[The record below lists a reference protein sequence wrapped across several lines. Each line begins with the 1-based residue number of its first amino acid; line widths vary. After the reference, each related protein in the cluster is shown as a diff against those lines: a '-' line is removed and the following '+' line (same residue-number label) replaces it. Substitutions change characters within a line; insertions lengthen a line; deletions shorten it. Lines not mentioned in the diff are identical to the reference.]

1 MVEKLV
7 ELLIQA
13 PTPFTLSLSGAWGV
27 GKSAIAETAQV
38 LLQGRGIAVCYVDA
52 WSEETDSLRR
62 TIVIQAGAR
71 LTGREQSD
79 VAGQIDERLLKTI
92 SSTRDRAEFD
102 PSAERVK
109 EAWTEH
115 RRLFLG
121 VLMAVTGLL
130 ALLVL
135 STIWGTDADQSGQW
149 FWDLIRSISAGFIG
163 AAFTFLVFRS
173 GLFLTVVTENESV
186 GPPAA
191 VEVALANEFRKLV
204 APAQAQ
210 SHKVVIIV
218 DNLDRLQAV
227 DALDALAEIRA
238 LVEID
243 DHSRCLFLIPID
255 REAFVE
261 QLAGLLGGPEA
272 ARDYL
277 DKFFNLDVQLL
288 GPAPVQMSR
297 FASGRADKLG
307 LATSER
313 DATIKVV
320 VAGARTPRFATRVM
334 NGAVTR
340 QYLLSDVPDRP
351 SLELLTFVEVLATA
365 YPDLGRYLAS
375 DPLTFVEQ
383 RRQLLET
390 SDPAK
395 RASIAENLLEIAAR
409 RRRQMEDP
417 GASQEEN
424 ASVSRGEPSV
434 QIPRSETVDRL
445 QRFLAATHAVD
456 ASAEDIQLASL
467 LRPDPIWHGVTNAIA
482 LRQTMHAGD
491 REAFNAALAESD
503 DGNRALKA
511 ALDELSKNATEGR
524 NDLAIRGI
532 GAAGDKLLGVASFAR
547 DLYGHA
553 VDAATG
559 VDTAQLASAPPS
571 LIRILEGTR
580 AANPAHQRRVW
591 DRIQAGAAEVA
602 ASESKK
608 FGQLVA
614 IAIAALPATPKSDGI
629 ATASAFEAA
638 GHEDLRPLFE
648 PRAVLDLISPKLIAR
663 YQSLISGWNH
673 EEDDADEVLLATHR
687 FAAVLGTGW
696 EGDASL
702 EAIATDIT
710 AKLPTY
716 EPSANANEVL
726 ASMVGLFEG
735 AESSPAIDAFA
746 KALMEEA
753 RTDASLAIVALRLPF
768 TDAAI
773 PELKASLEGYLTSS
787 YEADD
792 LNRIGDESA
801 SALTRLSINILQHCA
816 SRWIA
821 AGDQSFLDMVMDR
834 GKGGD
839 ACFAAL
845 DARPSSAATMDL
857 AVQLAAASHAR
868 RRTGLLKRLAVK
880 AGNTVAALP
889 SSAVATYVEA
899 FVAASHGIDAA
910 TDRTVSMALAHA
922 LHGPIATAADAS
934 AVGHFV
940 AAGIVIGTPDAERE
954 VAIAVAERA
963 NAVPIVGI
971 AADALGW
978 LIRRSH
984 RAAATGLLR
993 REIEAG
999 NQLSAMANVARTE
1012 RGHLS
1017 SERQVRTAFVSAAAQ
1032 LSGRGPAY
1040 GATAEQVGDLL
1051 RVAAGLAGS
1060 SELGSDEKASVEAIA
1075 NGPFSDDEQLTDVV
1089 GLLRGPR

>member
-1 MVEKLV
+1 MANHPEEQIIDDQVQSEKGNNDSEQAPRWLRDQRIDLTDADQFDVLPLVEKLV

-27 GKSAIAETAQV
+27 GKSAIAETAQG
-38 LLQGRGIAVCYVDA
+38 LLRGRGIAVCYVDA
-52 WSEETDSLRR
+52 WSEETESLRR

-109 EAWTEH
+109 EAWSEH

-121 VLMAVTGLL
+121 VLMAMTGLL
-130 ALLVL
+130 TLLVL

-191 VEVALANEFRKLV
+191 VEVALADEFRKLV

-210 SHKVVIIV
+210 SPKVVVIV

-261 QLAGLLGGPEA
+261 QLAGLLGGREA

-307 LATSER
+307 LAATER
-313 DATIKVV
+313 DAAIKVV
-320 VAGARTPRFATRVM
+320 VVGASTPRFATRVM

-365 YPDLGRYLAS
+365 YPDLGRYLAA

-390 SDPAK
+390 SDSAK
-395 RASIAENLLEIAAR
+395 RASIAANLLEMAAQ

-417 GASQEEN
+417 GANQEEN
-424 ASVSRGEPSV
+424 PSVSRGVPSV
-434 QIPRSETVDRL
+434 QIPRSATVDRL

-482 LRQTMHAGD
+482 LRQAMHTGD
-491 REAFNAALAESD
+491 SEAFDGALAESD
-503 DGNRALKA
+503 DGDRALKA
-511 ALDELSKNATEGR
+511 ALDELSKNVTEGR

-559 VDTAQLASAPPS
+559 VDTAQLASAAPS
-571 LIRILEGTR
+571 LIRVLEETR
-580 AANPAHQRRVW
+580 AAHPAHQRRVW
-591 DRIQAGAAEVA
+591 L
-602 ASESKK
+602 ESKPV
-608 FGQLVA
+608 QQ
-614 IAIAALPATPKSDGI
+614 KS
-629 ATASAFEAA
+629 
-638 GHEDLRPLFE
+638 
-648 PRAVLDLISPKLIAR
+648 
-663 YQSLISGWNH
+663 
-673 EEDDADEVLLATHR
+673 
-687 FAAVLGTGW
+687 
-696 EGDASL
+696 
-702 EAIATDIT
+702 
-710 AKLPTY
+710 
-716 EPSANANEVL
+716 
-726 ASMVGLFEG
+726 
-735 AESSPAIDAFA
+735 
-746 KALMEEA
+746 
-753 RTDASLAIVALRLPF
+753 
-768 TDAAI
+768 
-773 PELKASLEGYLTSS
+773 
-787 YEADD
+787 
-792 LNRIGDESA
+792 
-801 SALTRLSINILQHCA
+801 
-816 SRWIA
+816 
-821 AGDQSFLDMVMDR
+821 
-834 GKGGD
+834 
-839 ACFAAL
+839 
-845 DARPSSAATMDL
+845 
-857 AVQLAAASHAR
+857 R
-868 RRTGLLKRLAVK
+868 RRK
-880 AGNTVAALP
+880 ARN
-889 SSAVATYVEA
+889 S
-899 FVAASHGIDAA
+899 
-910 TDRTVSMALAHA
+910 VS
-922 LHGPIATAADAS
+922 
-934 AVGHFV
+934 
-940 AAGIVIGTPDAERE
+940 
-954 VAIAVAERA
+954 
-963 NAVPIVGI
+963 
-971 AADALGW
+971 
-978 LIRRSH
+978 
-984 RAAATGLLR
+984 
-993 REIEAG
+993 
-999 NQLSAMANVARTE
+999 
-1012 RGHLS
+1012 
-1017 SERQVRTAFVSAAAQ
+1017 
-1032 LSGRGPAY
+1032 
-1040 GATAEQVGDLL
+1040 
-1051 RVAAGLAGS
+1051 
-1060 SELGSDEKASVEAIA
+1060 
-1075 NGPFSDDEQLTDVV
+1075 
-1089 GLLRGPR
+1089 